1 MTYLAKKAVCILII
15 PLEY

>member
-1 MTYLAKKAVCILII
+1 MTYLAKKAVCVLII